1 MNQYGFLK
9 VYKIMTLENFF
20 NPQSVAVVGAS
31 RHKGKVGYEVL
42 SNLIRGGYEGKIFPV
57 NPNAEELQ
65 GLKCYRDLAS
75 IGKRPDLVI
84 IIVAAQNVPAV
95 MRECAK
101 VGTKSVIVV
110 TAGFR
115 EVGKEGEVLEQ
126 QVIQIA
132 RQAGIRMIGPN
143 SLGVIVP
150 AHKLNA
156 SFGGDLP
163 AAGATGYVSQSGA
176 LLAAILD
183 VARSE
188 DIGFSKLV
196 SIGNKADVDAL
207 EVIKTFG
214 SDPDTKV
221 IAGFLENISDG
232 NAFVKEAERI
242 SYQKPILLIKS
253 GGTTAGAMAAS
264 SHTGSLTGN
273 DTAYECVF
281 ERAGIIRCDSVK
293 TQLDYMQAFANQPL
307 PTGTGVGVVTNAGGA
322 GIMAADALERQGLTF
337 AVLAEKTVDKLAAE
351 LPAAAHTNNPV
362 DVLCDALAD
371 RYEHALGAVLE
382 DRTVNIVLV
391 LLTPQAMT
399 QATATA
405 EVVVNMARRKPE
417 KPVFACFL
425 GSSKVEEGIRILR
438 QGKIPHYDSPETA
451 IAAIKAM
458 ADYVRWR
465 ARPKRVVRLFPVNR
479 RKVETIIDKHL
490 RQGSREIGE
499 VESKE
504 ILAAYGFVTPKAAV
518 ATTAEQ
524 AANIARQIGYP
535 VVLKIWSPDILH
547 KTDAGGVRLDLKSD
561 EEVMDAFDL
570 MTYRIAK
577 NLPQARILG
586 VLVQEMCKKG
596 KEVILGMTRDPH
608 CGPLMMFG
616 MGGVMVEVLKDIS
629 FYLAPLTAEEA
640 KQMLLSTKTYQML
653 KGVRGEGGVDIE
665 AIAEG
670 LQRVSQLVTEFPQI
684 QQLDIN
690 PYVVGPEGTP
700 PIAVDARMSV
710 EEV

>member
-1 MNQYGFLK
+1 MA
-9 VYKIMTLENFF
+9 LENFF

-42 SNLIRGGYEGKIFPV
+42 SNLIRGGYEGRIFPV
-57 NPNAEELQ
+57 NPNAQTIQ
-65 GLKCYRDLAS
+65 GLKCYPDLVAV
-75 IGKRPDLVI
+75 GQPADLVI
-84 IIVAAQNVPAV
+84 IIVAAKNVPAV
-95 MRECAK
+95 VRQCAK
-101 VGTKSVIVV
+101 VGTKCVIVV

-115 EVGKEGEVLEQ
+115 EVGEEGRALEQ

-132 RQAGIRMIGPN
+132 RQSGIRIIGPN
-143 SLGVIVP
+143 SLGVIAP
-150 AHKLNA
+150 ANKLNA

-163 AAGATGYVSQSGA
+163 EAGAIGYVSQSGA

-183 VARSE
+183 VARTE
-188 DIGFSKLV
+188 EIGFSKLV
-196 SIGNKADVDAL
+196 SIGNKADVDGL
-207 EVIKTFG
+207 EIVRMLG

-221 IAGFLENISDG
+221 IAGFLENINDG

-242 SYQKPILLIKS
+242 SYHKPILLIKS

-264 SHTGSLTGN
+264 SHTGSLAGS
-273 DTAYECVF
+273 DTAYDCVF
-281 ERAGIIRCDSVK
+281 ERAGIIRCNSVK

-307 PTGTGVGVVTNAGGA
+307 PKGTGVGVVTNAGGA
-322 GIMAADALERQGLTF
+322 GIMAADAIERQGLTF
-337 AVLAEKTVDKLAAE
+337 AVLAEETVGKLAAK
-351 LPAAAHTNNPV
+351 LPAAAHLNNPV

-371 RYEHALGAVLE
+371 RYEFALRAVLE
-382 DRTVNIVLV
+382 DPNVDIVLV

-399 QATATA
+399 QAAATA
-405 EVVVNMARRKPE
+405 EVVVKMARQNPG

-438 QGKIPHYDSPETA
+438 QGRIPHYDGPKSA
-451 IAAIKAM
+451 IAVVKAM
-458 ADYVRWR
+458 ADYVRWQS
-465 ARPKRVVRLFPVNR
+465 RPKRVVRLFPVSR
-479 RKVETIIDKHL
+479 RKVETIIEKHV
-490 RQGSREIGE
+490 RQGTREIGE

-504 ILAAYGFVTPKAAV
+504 ILEAYGFATPRAAV
-518 ATTAEQ
+518 ATSAEQ
-524 AANIARQIGYP
+524 AANIAQQLGYP

-561 EEVMDAFDL
+561 EDVMDAFDL

-577 NLPQARILG
+577 KLPNARILG
-586 VLVQEMCKKG
+586 VLVQEMCRKG
-596 KEVILGMTRDPH
+596 KEVILGMTRDLH

-616 MGGVMVEVLKDIS
+616 MGGVMVEVLKDMS

-653 KGVRGEGGVDIE
+653 KGVRGERGVDIE

-670 LQRVSQLVTEFPQI
+670 LQRVSQLITEFPQI
-684 QQLDIN
+684 QQMDIN
-690 PYVVGPEGTP
+690 PYVVGPKGTTP
-700 PIAVDARMSV
+700 VVVDARIIL
-710 EEV
+710 